1 MERQQGLSG
10 EAKVR
15 PHSISRLPAN
25 CQAGGAQEQGQRGEP
40 QCSQETQ
47 LPKDKH
53 VTMPWEI
60 LGFPQQTLNPVRPD
74 TQPPTAEHL
83 IIQGGTLGYPQGI
96 LSPPHGTLGYPWRA
110 IWSSMVDT
118 DPLTGDT
125 QVHTDRLRTILLRR
139 ESHFYMKS
147 NKDKH
152 ICMASSCYI
161 FVQIGTSY
169 LFITMDLP
177 VILTDWPLTE

>member
-83 IIQGGTLGYPQGI
+83 IIRGEHLAIHKGYSALHMEHLATHGGLFGHLWWTQIPSQGTHRSI
-96 LSPPHGTLGYPWRA
+96 
-110 IWSSMVDT
+110 
-118 DPLTGDT
+118 
-125 QVHTDRLRTILLRR
+125 
-139 ESHFYMKS
+139 
-147 NKDKH
+147 
-152 ICMASSCYI
+152 
-161 FVQIGTSY
+161 QI
-169 LFITMDLP
+169 DLEP
-177 VILTDWPLTE
+177 FS